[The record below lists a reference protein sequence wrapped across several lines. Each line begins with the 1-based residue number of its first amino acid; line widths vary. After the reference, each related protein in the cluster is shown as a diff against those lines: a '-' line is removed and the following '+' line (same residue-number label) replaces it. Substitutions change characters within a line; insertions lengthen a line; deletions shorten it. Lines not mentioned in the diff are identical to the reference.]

1 MFSSGFLGT
10 SAPFYL
16 DAITIYFAILPFLIF
31 YAITFAMK
39 KEFNKHFIAQLSIF
53 VVTLLMVVVFEVGV
67 RISGG
72 FMEFIKSAN
81 VSFGFMVTFLIV
93 HVSIALVS
101 VVLWSA
107 LLYSAIKSY
116 KLEGKGVSVSHKKVG
131 KLVLLGMSVTS
142 FMGVTIYYLLF
153 MY

>member
-1 MFSSGFLGT
+1 MFSTGFLGT

-16 DAITIYFAILPFLIF
+16 DLITLYFAVLPALMFYSIS
-31 YAITFAMK
+31 YAIRKQYDKHLVSQLFLFA
-39 KEFNKHFIAQLSIF
+39 L
-53 VVTLLMVVVFEVGV
+53 TLIVVVIFEVGV

-72 FMEFIKSAN
+72 FMEFMKTAHI
-81 VSFGFMVTFLIV
+81 SFDFMVAFLII
-93 HVSIALVS
+93 HVIIALAS

-116 KLEGKGVSVSHKKVG
+116 KLQQIGISGSHKKVG
-131 KLVLLGMSVTS
+131 YFVFFGMTITS
-142 FMGVTIYYLLF
+142 FMGVMIYYFLF